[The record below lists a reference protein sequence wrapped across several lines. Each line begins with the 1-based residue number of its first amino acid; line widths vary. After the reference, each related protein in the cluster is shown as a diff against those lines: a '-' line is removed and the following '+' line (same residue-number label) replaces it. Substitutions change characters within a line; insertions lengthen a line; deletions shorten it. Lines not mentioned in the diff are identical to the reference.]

1 MKNTIYNNA
10 TVMSESVSEYK
21 LTKVKSDFQRVLITS
36 SEDGA
41 NFIRQFYSDDIGIF
55 ESSFILLL
63 DRSNHTIGYA
73 KISQGGIV
81 GTVVDVRLIAKYA
94 IDSFAS
100 SVILAHNHPS
110 GNLKPS
116 ESDEKI
122 TQQVLEGLKLLEV
135 KLLDHVILTET
146 NYYSFAD
153 NGKI

>member
-10 TVMSESVSEYK
+10 PVMSESVSEYK
-21 LTKVKSDFQRVLITS
+21 LTRVKSDFQRVLITS

-94 IDSFAS
+94 IASLAS

-122 TQQVLEGLKLLEV
+122 TQQVLQGLKLLEV

>member
-10 TVMSESVSEYK
+10 PVMSESVSEYK

-94 IDSFAS
+94 IDSLAS

>member
-1 MKNTIYNNA
+1 
-10 TVMSESVSEYK
+10 MSESVSEYK

-94 IDSFAS
+94 IASLAS

>member
-10 TVMSESVSEYK
+10 PVMSESVSEYK

-36 SEDGA
+36 SKDGA

-94 IDSFAS
+94 IASLAS

>member
-41 NFIRQFYSDDIGIF
+41 NFIRQFYSGDIGIF

>member
-10 TVMSESVSEYK
+10 PVMSESVSEYK

-94 IDSFAS
+94 IASLAS

>member
-1 MKNTIYNNA
+1 MNNTIYNNA
-10 TVMSESVSEYK
+10 TVVSESVSEYK

-36 SEDGA
+36 SKDGA

-94 IDSFAS
+94 IASLAS

-122 TQQVLEGLKLLEV
+122 TQQVLQGLKLLEV

>member
-10 TVMSESVSEYK
+10 PVMSESVSEYK

-36 SEDGA
+36 SKDGA

-122 TQQVLEGLKLLEV
+122 TQQVLQGLKLLEV

>member
-36 SEDGA
+36 PKDGA

-94 IDSFAS
+94 IDSLGLCNFWSGS
-100 SVILAHNHPS
+100 S
-110 GNLKPS
+110 
-116 ESDEKI
+116 I
-122 TQQVLEGLKLLEV
+122 TL
-135 KLLDHVILTET
+135 
-146 NYYSFAD
+146 YFCRRSSYS
-153 NGKI
+153 

>member
-94 IDSFAS
+94 IASLAS

-122 TQQVLEGLKLLEV
+122 TQQVLQGLKLLEV

>member
-94 IDSFAS
+94 IASLAS

>member
-94 IDSFAS
+94 IASLAS
-100 SVILAHNHPS
+100 SVLLAHNHPS